1 MKHVPSS
8 VCFCTHC
15 NRYTGYQFKEIEHCI
30 ISRGRYT
37 EDNIYFAI
45 CKDCRNKLEFHWLN
59 MLNKA
64 LGDDKYYDALTNDE
78 TTDIKICYCD
88 SCKKYSEYKF
98 CKVEIEMT
106 KDFYITANTIVCK
119 ECGKVYQHHM
129 MINNPYKIIG
139 DISENDYHIK
149 DSINLD
155 AINFR
160 TQFKMN
166 YIEKFKRF

>member
-45 CKDCRNKLEFHWLN
+45 CKECRNKLELHWLN

-64 LGDDKYYDALTNDE
+64 LGDDKYYDALTNNKRKP
-78 TTDIKICYCD
+78 IKIHYCD
-88 SCKKYSEYKF
+88 NCNSISEHKL
-98 CKVEIEMT
+98 CKVKVEVN
-106 KDFYITANTIVCK
+106 KGFYYFVNTIVCGK
-119 ECGKVYQHHM
+119 CGKVYQHPM
-129 MINNPYKIIG
+129 MINKPYKIVK
-139 DISENDYHIK
+139 DVLDSDYGIN
-149 DSINLD
+149 DSIDMLH
-155 AINFR
+155 IYYR
-160 TQFKMN
+160 TQFKLA
-166 YIEKFKRF
+166 ILSKWTK